1 MIHNFLDHSNK
12 LHSELP
18 TALRSFFNP
27 ETLVLND
34 TRLLIIPEVLPHIP
48 FVGSY
53 DQRILPIL
61 SDTNFAISDPF
72 YSDILEYFNRLG
84 LSKNIHI
91 HSFPNNPNISL
102 TENILENPSYIQELK
117 TRNYKTLIN
126 FSVDSRV
133 EQLASEI
140 GATCIVSSD
149 ISHQANDK

>member
-1 MIHNFLDHSNK
+1 MIHNFLDHSNE
-12 LHSELP
+12 LHNELP
-18 TALRSFFNP
+18 IALRTFFHP
-27 ETLVLND
+27 KTLVLND

-72 YSDILEYFNRLG
+72 YSGILNYFNTLG
-84 LSKNIHI
+84 LSKSVHI

-117 TRNYKTLIN
+117 ARNYTTLIN

-133 EQLASEI
+133 ERLASEI